1 MQNTVEQTAQNTQKA
16 VRIHQYGNAEVLS
29 YEDAPMPVIKA
40 DEVLVKI
47 HASSINPVDW
57 KVREGYLKDFI
68 PHTFP
73 LTLGWDFAGEI
84 VAVGSDVSNWNVGAA
99 VYARP
104 DIARDGAY
112 AEYIAVRANE
122 IAAKP
127 ASINW
132 QEAAAVPLVALT
144 AWQSLYEGANIQA
157 GERVLIHAG
166 AGGVGTFAIQLAKL
180 RGAHVITTTS
190 TKNVELVK
198 TLGADEVIDYT
209 QQDFS
214 TLRDIDVVFDTMG
227 GEILDKS
234 WQTLKR
240 GGRLVSIISQPS
252 EEAAALVGATPLFCF
267 VQPSATQLQ
276 ALAELIDAGKIQ
288 IIIDSV
294 YALKDIAAA
303 HAKSESGRTRGKIV
317 IQVSE

>member
-1 MQNTVEQTAQNTQKA
+1 MQSIQKA
-16 VRIHQYGNAEVLS
+16 VRIHQFGNADVLS
-29 YEDAPMPVIKA
+29 YEDAPMPTIEA

-68 PHTFP
+68 PHRFP

-84 VAVGSDVSNWNVGAA
+84 VAVGALVSDWEIGAA

-104 DIARDGAY
+104 DIGRDGTY
-112 AEYIAVRANE
+112 AEFIAVRASE

-127 ASINW
+127 TSINW
-132 QEAAAVPLVALT
+132 QAAAAVPLVALT

-166 AGGVGTFAIQLAKL
+166 AGGVGSFAIQLAKL
-180 RGAHVITTTS
+180 RGAYVITTTS
-190 TKNVELVK
+190 TYNIDLVK
-198 TLGADEVIDYT
+198 SLGADEVIDYT
-209 QQDFS
+209 QSDFS
-214 TLRDIDVVFDTMG
+214 LLRDIDVVFDTMG
-227 GEILDKS
+227 GEIQDKS
-234 WQTLKR
+234 WITLKR
-240 GGRLVSIISQPS
+240 GGRLVSIVSAPS
-252 EEAAALVGATPLFCF
+252 EQAAQEAGVTPLFCF
-267 VQPSATQLQ
+267 VQPNSVQLQ
-276 ALAELIDAGKIQ
+276 ALAELIDAKKLQ

-294 YALKDIAAA
+294 YSLKDIVAAQE
-303 HAKSESGRTRGKIV
+303 KSASGRARGKIV

>member
-1 MQNTVEQTAQNTQKA
+1 MQTTHKA
-16 VRIHQYGNAEVLS
+16 VRIHQFGGTEVLS
-29 YEDAPMPVIKA
+29 YEDAPVPAIQP

-73 LTLGWDFAGEI
+73 LTLGWDFAGEV
-84 VAVGSDVSNWNVGAA
+84 VAVGVDVSDWKPGAA

-104 DIARDGAY
+104 DIGRDGAY

-144 AWQSLYEGANIQA
+144 AWQSLYEAANVQA

-180 RGAHVITTTS
+180 RGAYVITTTS
-190 TKNVELVK
+190 AKNSDLVEA
-198 TLGADEVIDYT
+198 LGADEVIDYT
-209 QQDFS
+209 QSDFS

-227 GEILDKS
+227 GEVQDKS

-252 EEAAALVGATPLFCF
+252 EEAAAQVGATPLFCF
-267 VQPSATQLQ
+267 VQPSAAQLQ
-276 ALAELIDAGKIQ
+276 SLATLIDAGKIK

-294 YALKDIAAA
+294 YPLKDIAAA
-303 HAKSESGRTRGKIV
+303 HAKSTTGRTRGKIV
-317 IQVSE
+317 IQVSA

>member
-1 MQNTVEQTAQNTQKA
+1 MQTTHKA
-16 VRIHQYGNAEVLS
+16 VRIHQFGGTEALS
-29 YEDAPMPVIKA
+29 YEDAPVPTIQP

-73 LTLGWDFAGEI
+73 LTLGWDFAGEV
-84 VAVGSDVSNWNVGAA
+84 VAVGANVSDWKPGAA

-104 DIARDGAY
+104 DIGRDGAY

-144 AWQSLYEGANIQA
+144 AWQSLYEAANIQA

-180 RGAHVITTTS
+180 RGAYVITTTS
-190 TKNVELVK
+190 AKNSDLVK
-198 TLGADEVIDYT
+198 ALGADEVIDYT
-209 QQDFS
+209 QSDFS

-227 GEILDKS
+227 GEVQDKS

-252 EEAAALVGATPLFCF
+252 EEAAAQVGATPLFCF
-267 VQPSATQLQ
+267 VQPSAAQLQ
-276 ALAELIDAGKIQ
+276 SLATLIDAGKIK

-294 YALKDIAAA
+294 YPLKDIAAA
-303 HAKSESGRTRGKIV
+303 HAKSATGRTRGKIV
-317 IQVSE
+317 IQVSA